1 MTSYGRR
8 TRRTFVGI
16 ALAGALTTGLA
27 SCGAGT
33 GDAKPDGRL
42 SGALDGIPQDAA
54 GGYLTY
60 WDVKESRR
68 LLGKDKEL
76 YGTLDGY
83 GIPELVQSR
92 YESDPARTAHG
103 FDETDVDTSV
113 QLAAQSGRLTGRFDV
128 AAITAALKKRGWT
141 EDKTDGGALLR
152 DKPAEVSV
160 SASVRS
166 SSFGQGGGV
175 PPLVAPERSVAD
187 DPAYQA
193 VVGCIGE
200 DTYHA
205 TFYGKDPKSRLPGLT
220 LFAIGARAGDDGAS
234 RERLCALTQSAEGAR
249 GVADVLKA
257 KTAKGERFAG
267 ATVEVGGGKTPMV
280 TMEWANGTA
289 SGLRPGSQNQTG
301 ELPRLLMPPR

>member
-1 MTSYGRR
+1 M
-8 TRRTFVGI
+8 GI
-16 ALAGALTTGLA
+16 ALAGALTAGLA
-27 SCGAGT
+27 SCGDGT

-42 SGALDGIPQDAA
+42 SAALDGIAQNAA

-68 LLGKDKEL
+68 LLGENKEL
-76 YGTLDGY
+76 YATLDGY
-83 GIPELVQSR
+83 GIAELAQSR
-92 YESDPARTAHG
+92 YESAPARTAHG

-113 QLAAQSGRLTGRFDV
+113 QLPAQAARLTGRFDV
-128 AAITAALKKRGWT
+128 AAVTGALKKRGWT
-141 EDKTDGGALLR
+141 EEKTDGGVLLR
-152 DKPAEVSV
+152 EEPAQVAV

-166 SSFGQGGGV
+166 SSFARDGGL
-175 PPLVAPERSVAD
+175 PPLAAPERSVAD
-187 DPAYQA
+187 DAAYQA

-200 DTYHA
+200 DAYHA

-234 RERLCALTQSAEGAR
+234 RERLCALTQSTEAAR
-249 GVADVLKA
+249 GVADALKT

-267 ATVEVGGGKTPMV
+267 ATVEVSGGETPMV
-280 TMEWANGTA
+280 TMEWANSTA
-289 SGLRPGSQNQTG
+289 SGLRPGSQNQTA

>member
-1 MTSYGRR
+1 M
-8 TRRTFVGI
+8 GI
-16 ALAGALTTGLA
+16 ALAGALTAGLTA
-27 SCGAGT
+27 CGADS

-54 GGYLTY
+54 DGYLTY
-60 WDVKESRR
+60 WDVKASRQ

-76 YGTLDGY
+76 FGTLDGY
-83 GIPELVQSR
+83 GIAELVQSR
-92 YESDPARTAHG
+92 YEKDPARTALG

-128 AAITAALKKRGWT
+128 AAVTAALKKRGWA
-141 EDKTDGGALLR
+141 EEKTDGGVLLR
-152 DKPAEVSV
+152 DKPAEVAV

-166 SSFGQGGGV
+166 SSFGQNKGV
-175 PPLVAPERSVAD
+175 PPLGAPERSVAD

-193 VVGCIGE
+193 IVGCIGE

-205 TFYGKDPKSRLPGLT
+205 TFYGKDPKGRLPGLT
-220 LFAIGARAGDDGAS
+220 LFAIGARAGDDGTS
-234 RERLCALTQSAEGAR
+234 RERLCALTQSDEGAR
-249 GVADVLKA
+249 GVADALKA
-257 KTAKGERFAG
+257 KTAKGERFEG

-280 TMEWANGTA
+280 TVEWANSTA

-301 ELPRLLMPPR
+301 ELPRLLMQPH